1 MKNVRCY
8 DNGLTVDCY
17 TAVYLDQQDLRGRG
31 GIVYDCRAM
40 SSRPFHPQGFGLM
53 STCVLGGC
61 LYGALG
67 RSANFGGCGET
78 LSPELHHVWVPLK
91 NGKSLQ
97 FFVNE
102 DTGLVV
108 LDVVNKRGN
117 GGCEYVRRVIEEIKP
132 GKQ

>member
-1 MKNVRCY
+1 MDHPVIAKGHPALFKGEKPTKATLPDGSEV
-8 DNGLTVDCY
+8 TVL
-17 TAVYLDQQDLRGRG
+17 ARKG
-31 GIVYDCRAM
+31 
-40 SSRPFHPQGFGLM
+40 SN
-53 STCVLGGC
+53 

-78 LSPELHHVWVPLK
+78 LSPELHHVWIPLK

-117 GGCEYVRRVIEEIKP
+117 GGCEYVRRVIEEIKA
-132 GKQ
+132 